1 MASVRSPQFQAF
13 SLLDDPAGLWVAEE
27 HGALVA
33 FAFSWVCDDLWFL
46 AELFVSPAVQAQGV
60 GNELLKRTLQ
70 HADRAGASTR
80 ALITFTFNRVSQA
93 LYIRHGIFPRMPI
106 YFFNG
111 AGDDMLRR
119 LPDAP
124 LRCVPVDNSAP
135 CLAALARIDR
145 HALGVSREKH
155 HKFLLGDPVMQGA
168 LLYDGDNCV
177 GSPTSAAAARSDR
190 WR

>member
-1 MASVRSPQFQAF
+1 M
-13 SLLDDPAGLWVAEE
+13 
-27 HGALVA
+27 
-33 FAFSWVCDDLWFL
+33 
-46 AELFVSPAVQAQGV
+46 
-60 GNELLKRTLQ
+60 
-70 HADRAGASTR
+70 
-80 ALITFTFNRVSQA
+80 ITFTFNRVSQA

-177 GSPTSAAAARSDR
+177 GYAYLSSGGQIGPLAVTEQVAAGPAFLTALRAACERGASQVSAFLPGACEQALSVAVAHGIANHLANAVDVIAGIWPMGAISAAQSGLHVRACQ
-190 WR
+190 